1 MPASAACPA
10 MTRSSRPSSSPGRTG
25 WLRQPKKAAIV
36 VLDAATGKELRQ
48 QPLKAE
54 GIDPSRAGLPVLG
67 SKVFCSEGGAEPRV
81 TAFDTKTGEEVWRTG
96 LGKDDG
102 TCAICPVAAG
112 NKVFVAT
119 RTTHA
124 GKKST
129 AGATLALDAA

>member
-1 MPASAACPA
+1 
-10 MTRSSRPSSSPGRTG
+10 MTVPTLAVGRPSR

-48 QPLKAE
+48 HPLRAE
-54 GIDPSRAGLPVLG
+54 GTDPTRAGLPVLHG
-67 SKVFCSEGGAEPRV
+67 KVFCSEGGEEPSV
-81 TAFDTKTGEEVWRTG
+81 TAFDTKTGEVAWRTG

-102 TCAICPVAAG
+102 ACPICPVAAG

-129 AGATLALDAA
+129 